1 MKHAW
6 LSTAVTAVMIAAPAF
21 AQHGLGVGRGGGGF
35 AGPPSGA
42 VHNTVQGS
50 LGQSAG
56 PGAQGP
62 HGLGPSAQGGLDVTQ
77 NPGLSAQLQPLLPAG
92 TTLAGAA
99 AGFQNQG
106 QFVSAL
112 HVAHNLNIP
121 FDQLKSQMTGSNAV
135 SLGKAIHNL
144 QPNLDNSTIKDNVK
158 LADHQTARDVRQA
171 ESAGKP
177 DRTASHLASNSQLVA
192 RITPLLPPGMT
203 AEEAATGFKN
213 QGQFLAALHVAH
225 NLNISFLDLKDRM
238 TAGQSLGAAIQALK
252 PSMDTSATQAATV
265 TAEDQ
270 AKDDQIQVSATAS
283 TSVGTK

>member
-1 MKHAW
+1 VAE
-6 LSTAVTAVMIAAPAF
+6 
-21 AQHGLGVGRGGGGF
+21 
-35 AGPPSGA
+35 
-42 VHNTVQGS
+42 GS
-50 LGQSAG
+50 LALPVVRSTTQSRAAWAS
-56 PGAQGP
+56 PRVPARKA
-62 HGLGPSAQGGLDVTQ
+62 LGPSAQGGLDVTQ